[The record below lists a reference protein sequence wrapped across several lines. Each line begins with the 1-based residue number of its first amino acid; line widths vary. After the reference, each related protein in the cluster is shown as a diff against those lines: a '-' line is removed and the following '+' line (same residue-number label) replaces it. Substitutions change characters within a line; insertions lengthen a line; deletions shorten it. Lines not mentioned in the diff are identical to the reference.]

1 MLILVKMYNSVKN
14 NRISWVIGSLSDE
27 NKFETMLIIEF
38 IAISLSKIDLIFV
51 LISFYNKY

>member
-1 MLILVKMYNSVKN
+1 MYYSVKN